1 LLGNLDTLSE
11 LNLLTT
17 YEKIKEK
24 YALDSVFIDS
34 SNIEYVS
41 SKGLRVLLIMQND
54 CEGGVIMNSS
64 NENVIEILSETN
76 IIIK

>member
-24 YALDSVFIDS
+24 YAVDSVFIDS

-41 SKGLRVLLIMQND
+41 S
-54 CEGGVIMNSS
+54 
-64 NENVIEILSETN
+64 
-76 IIIK
+76 